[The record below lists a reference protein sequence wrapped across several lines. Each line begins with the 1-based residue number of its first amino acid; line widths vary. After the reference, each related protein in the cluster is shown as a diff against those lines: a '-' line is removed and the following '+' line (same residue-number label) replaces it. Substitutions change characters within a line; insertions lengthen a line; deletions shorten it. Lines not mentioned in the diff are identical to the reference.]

1 MNPGF
6 SKFSKVVLSK
16 VFVAYFYEK
25 VSDGYFFGHRC
36 RLKNKTQCFS
46 MLVCFFGCRLFFWFR
61 ICHKKVTSCYW
72 RTLREHWNRNIA
84 AASKKKVICIA
95 SNKIWLAVCIPS
107 QSHRKQ
113 RLGTQRNRSQQRL
126 QGKSHADLWQKVERI
141 KTEGQVQGLA
151 GAISGVDMTSPSPRG
166 NWWEESLAAGG
177 I

>member
-16 VFVAYFYEK
+16 VFVAFFMK
-25 VSDGYFFGHRC
+25 KCPMDTFLGTGVALKIKRGVFQCLFVFLVSALLLIPNLPQKSRK
-36 RLKNKTQCFS
+36 L
-46 MLVCFFGCRLFFWFR
+46 LL
-61 ICHKKVTSCYW
+61 
-72 RTLREHWNRNIA
+72 ENIA
-84 AASKKKVICIA
+84 GTLKPKHCRSKQKE
-95 SNKIWLAVCIPS
+95 SNMHC
-107 QSHRKQ
+107 KQ
-113 RLGTQRNRSQQRL
+113 QNMACSLHTKSKPQKAEAWNTRNRSQQRL

-166 NWWEESLAAGG
+166 DWWEESLAAGG

>member
-1 MNPGF
+1 MDTFLGTGVALKIKR
-6 SKFSKVVLSK
+6 S
-16 VFVAYFYEK
+16 VF
-25 VSDGYFFGHRC
+25 
-36 RLKNKTQCFS
+36 QC
-46 MLVCFFGCRLFFWFR
+46 LFVFLGVGSSFDSEFAT
-61 ICHKKVTSCYW
+61 KKVKSCYW

>member
-16 VFVAYFYEK
+16 VFVAFFYEK

-46 MLVCFFGCRLFFWFR
+46 MLVCFFWCRLFFWFR
-61 ICHKKVTSCYW
+61 ICHKKS
-72 RTLREHWNRNIA
+72 RKLLLENIA
-84 AASKKKVICIA
+84 GTLKPKHCRSKQKE
-95 SNKIWLAVCIPS
+95 SNMHC
-107 QSHRKQ
+107 KQ
-113 RLGTQRNRSQQRL
+113 QNMACSLHTKSKPQKAEAWNTRNRSQQRL

-166 NWWEESLAAGG
+166 DWWEESLAAGG